1 MRVLIGCEFSGR
13 VREAFKKK
21 GHDAWSCDYL
31 ETEINGQH
39 YMRNI
44 LTNNIV
50 KQDWD
55 LGIFHPDCT
64 FLTVAGARWM
74 KICWRKEAQL
84 MSLHFVKALWK
95 LPIKKICIENP
106 ISRLSTLWK
115 KPNQIIQPYMFGHK
129 EFKATC
135 FWLKNLEPLVPTS
148 DLTPP
153 EDPEERKKWSI
164 CHYQSP
170 SPDRWKMRSR
180 TLQGIADAMAEQ
192 WG

>member
-74 KICWRKEAQL
+74 KICWRKAAQL
-84 MSLHFVKALWK
+84 
-95 LPIKKICIENP
+95 
-106 ISRLSTLWK
+106 
-115 KPNQIIQPYMFGHK
+115 IQPYMFGHK

-153 EDPEERKKWSI
+153 EDPEERKKWI
-164 CHYQSP
+164 EKCAN
-170 SPDRWKMRSR
+170 DVR
-180 TLQGIADAMAEQ
+180 LL
-192 WG
+192 